1 MARSVCFIALVA
13 VALAAL
19 AGCAGSGQGASPGP
33 LDLDGTTWRAIL
45 VRDAAPIAGAEP
57 TMRFDAGQASGTT
70 GCNSYGGGYR
80 LDGTGAFDLDDSLL
94 MTEMACDGARATQ
107 EGAVIEIL
115 TAADHIE
122 LAAGHLKISG
132 PAGSL
137 TFVQVEG

>member
-1 MARSVCFIALVA
+1 VRSLRFIALVA
-13 VALAAL
+13 VALSAL
-19 AGCAGSGQGASPGP
+19 ASCTGSGPSPSPNP

-57 TMRFDAGQASGTT
+57 TIRFEAGQASGTT

-94 MTEMACDGARATQ
+94 MTEMACDGVRATQ

-115 TAADHIE
+115 TAADRIQ
-122 LAAGHLKISG
+122 LADGHLKISG
-132 PAGSL
+132 PAGSI
-137 TFVQVEG
+137 TFVQVQG